1 MVGTLG
7 RQGRAQRSV
16 NLAKAM
22 SQQADI
28 DYTVHPTAEVSPLAT
43 IGQGTRIWHHAQVR
57 EWARIG
63 QNCVLGKG
71 IYVDHDV
78 QIGDN
83 CKLQNGALIYVGA
96 TLEDG
101 VFVGP
106 GACVANDRYP
116 RAINPDGTPRTEADW
131 QPGAVLV
138 KHGASL
144 GAGAVIVPDAVIGE
158 WAMVAAEAVVT
169 GNVPTHGLVQGV
181 PARLSGFACRCGH
194 RLAVADDSGPLWQ
207 MRCARCG
214 DTIAIP
220 KVDAIGITL
229 PEIGSRR

>member
-1 MVGTLG
+1 
-7 RQGRAQRSV
+7 
-16 NLAKAM
+16 M

-28 DYTVHPTAEVSPLAT
+28 DYTVHPTADVSPLAT

-57 EWARIG
+57 EGACIG
-63 QNCVLGKG
+63 RNCILGKG
-71 IYVDHDV
+71 VYVDHDV

-83 CKLQNGALIYVGA
+83 CKLQNDSLIYNGA

-131 QPGAVLV
+131 QLGTVLV
-138 KHGASL
+138 KRGASL
-144 GAGAVIVPDAVIGE
+144 GAGSVIVPDAVIGE
-158 WAMVAAEAVVT
+158 WAMIAAGAVVT
-169 GNVPTHGLVQGV
+169 GNVPAHGLVQGV
-181 PARLSGFACRCGH
+181 PARLSGFACQCGH
-194 RLAVADDSGPLWQ
+194 RLAVVDDSGSLWQ
-207 MRCARCG
+207 MRCASCG

-220 KVDAIGITL
+220 KTDAIGIAL
-229 PEIGSRR
+229 PKMRSRS